1 MKKNFEVSLLR
12 VDLGN
17 PGYFID
23 IIKSFALMNQITH
36 QINAEGKLY

>member
-1 MKKNFEVSLLR
+1 MFEVSILR
-12 VDLGN
+12 VAMGN

-36 QINAEGKLY
+36 QINGEGKLY